1 MGIGKAHTPIA
12 FVQACESFTYSE
24 ILADQIKADSND
36 GGNTS
41 NPTISAGNV
50 RSIDYHQVDRA
61 FRIAVN
67 IDNGQ
72 AKLSRLADELR
83 KLDPSFDHRKYGYP
97 SFSKFCS
104 ALSHYYEMFLDH
116 DGTTMLIKER
126 TNSEREGHNS
136 SAKASKSNET
146 LQSLGQ
152 QLDSGRKNSTKREQ
166 NETPKKVSKVT
177 RKSKNE
183 TATAVKKRGRKPKEG
198 IISG

>member
-24 ILADQIKADSND
+24 ILAEQIKADRNE
-36 GGNTS
+36 GGNAS
-41 NPTISAGNV
+41 NQTVSAGDV

-104 ALSHYYEMFLDH
+104 ALSHFYETFLDN

-126 TNSEREGHNS
+126 ASPERDLHNS
-136 SAKASKSNET
+136 TTRVSKSNDT
-146 LQSLGQ
+146 QSLGQ
-152 QLDSGRKNSTKREQ
+152 QLDNGRKNYKKRDSKESS
-166 NETPKKVSKVT
+166 KKVPKVA
-177 RKSKNE
+177 SKNE
-183 TATAVKKRGRKPKEG
+183 TAAAVKKRGRKPKAG
-198 IISG
+198 MNSV